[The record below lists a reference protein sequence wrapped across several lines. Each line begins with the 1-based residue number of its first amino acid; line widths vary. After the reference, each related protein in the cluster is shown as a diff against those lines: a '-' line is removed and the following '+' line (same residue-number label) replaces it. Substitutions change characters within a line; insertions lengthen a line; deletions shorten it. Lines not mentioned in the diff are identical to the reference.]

1 MKTLVSTLFLLL
13 VSIITFGQNQYL
25 EYTSTT
31 DPYLNTGKAN
41 GGEYKYKATVKCRAS
56 APGLGDVR
64 VQCSILSFEILSFE
78 YDGKYYKRSEEG
90 FPMVIDNIQSDLD
103 VTFKFSFNS
112 WSKTFFSHKIYG
124 VRKGAFDLAY
134 LTDDEVKKLGLK
146 TSKDFYDLGF
156 SFSIES
162 LTNTYFEELDNF
174 KNGIKKGQSERQEIE
189 SIKKSEKP
197 KTKPKKRAK
206 PKKKFNQNEY
216 NATQRYRVSL
226 LLPKYKNTYNYKEKR
241 ILLNELRGL
250 TSYMSASDRK
260 RIEKDVR
267 KNNRDRTIEKISK
280 SLVDIDYGRGE
291 RRFLIYLAS
300 GFTAI
305 SGKNDDQSAV
315 GIPIKAGLEITFP
328 VARKLT
334 IDLIGE
340 YNTHF
345 FPDFSFLVADE
356 VDNSY
361 LDGIDISQLDIPE
374 VTETT
379 NLTRYTY
386 GVGFTLGRKRLVT
399 LSVLSQN
406 IKYQYLK
413 TEEQQTDII
422 IGENINIPTFGFG
435 FTYNRHGK
443 DKQDLGKISVSYTTN
458 DKNLS
463 FLNTEFENNKYSNL
477 NVNAQTGLGALFIG
491 FEYNLFMDGVN
502 EANNVT
508 SWGIK
513 LGIKFGG

>member
-1 MKTLVSTLFLLL
+1 MLRLERIYPEEIRSLRKKWDVDEDYNEVLRLLL
-13 VSIITFGQNQYL
+13 LKN
-25 EYTSTT
+25 
-31 DPYLNTGKAN
+31 
-41 GGEYKYKATVKCRAS
+41 
-56 APGLGDVR
+56 
-64 VQCSILSFEILSFE
+64 
-78 YDGKYYKRSEEG
+78 
-90 FPMVIDNIQSDLD
+90 
-103 VTFKFSFNS
+103 NS
-112 WSKTFFSHKIYG
+112 KEKI
-124 VRKGAFDLAY
+124 K
-134 LTDDEVKKLGLK
+134 
-146 TSKDFYDLGF
+146 
-156 SFSIES
+156 
-162 LTNTYFEELDNF
+162 
-174 KNGIKKGQSERQEIE
+174 

>member
-13 VSIITFGQNQYL
+13 VSIITFGQVEYL
-25 EYTSTT
+25 E
-31 DPYLNTGKAN
+31 NTNSIKYGARGKAN
-41 GGEYKYKATVKCRAS
+41 GGEYGYEATVKCRAS

-64 VQCSILSFEILSFE
+64 LQCSILSFKITNFE
-78 YDGKYYKRSEEG
+78 YDGRYYHLIGEG
-90 FPMVIDNIQSDLD
+90 FPMVIDNIQSDLQ
-103 VTFKFSFNS
+103 VNFQFGTYIGYFA
-112 WSKTFFSHKIYG
+112 FFDHKILG

-134 LTDDEVKKLGLK
+134 LTNQEVKSLDLK
-146 TSKDFYDLGF
+146 TSKDFYDLRF
-156 SFSIES
+156 DFAIES

-443 DKQDLGKISVSYTTN
+443 DKQDLGKISGSYTRN